1 MKKSL
6 LTLSLIASSFLSSSV
21 IADPKTPGTQAGYST
36 AELLSQGIPD
46 DLNTVSVEAL
56 TEELK
61 GKPAMS
67 VGFDIDDTVLF
78 SSPVFYRGQ
87 QEFSPSGYSYL
98 SNQQFW
104 DKANCGWDAFSQP
117 KTIASKLIAM
127 HQARGDDIYFI
138 TARTP
143 SDCDFMT
150 TYIKKTFD
158 IKQMHDVIFS
168 GTSKEA
174 YLKAPYIKQHN
185 IKIYYGDAD
194 GDIISA
200 RQAGAEGIRIMRAA
214 NSSYKPLPKNGLYG
228 ERVVLDS
235 QY

>member
-1 MKKSL
+1 MNKSFIAI
-6 LTLSLIASSFLSSSV
+6 SLILTSAITSNAN
-21 IADPKTPGTQAGYST
+21 ADPKTPGTQKGYSSVD
-36 AELLSQGIPD
+36 LLTMGIPS
-46 DLNTVSVEAL
+46 DLHTVSVDDLA
-56 TEELK
+56 TELK
-61 GKPAMS
+61 DKPPMA

-87 QEFSPSGYSYL
+87 QEFSPGSYAYL

-117 KTIASKLIAM
+117 KTIANKLITM
-127 HQARGDDIYFI
+127 HQERGDSIYFI
-138 TARTP
+138 TARNP

-150 TYIKKTFD
+150 QYIKKTFA
-158 IKQMHDVIFS
+158 INNMHKVIFS
-168 GTSKEA
+168 GSSEKA
-174 YLKAPYIKQHN
+174 YLKAPYIKANN
-185 IKIYYGDAD
+185 IKIYYGDSD

-200 RQAGAEGIRIMRAA
+200 RQAGAEGIRVMRSA
-214 NSSYKPLPKNGLYG
+214 NSSYKPIPKNGLYG